1 MTCEAVNLPLIKAWV
16 RLHPDAFREAYP
28 PRQVNNVYFDS
39 HEMHCLEDNLIGV
52 GERSKLRFRW
62 YGTGYSAI
70 RGFLELKHKS
80 GQVGWKDQCPI
91 ETTLDLST
99 GTWPDLVRQLRAH
112 ASGTAAFWLAQAD
125 QPVLING
132 YMREYYESADRQV
145 RVTIDCNHV
154 AYEQMMYAAPN
165 LVSRSHVRG
174 PVIIE
179 IKADTA
185 LHRRVSD
192 VLCTFPLPTGRHSKY
207 VSGLLGS
214 LSFL

>member
-1 MTCEAVNLPLIKAWV
+1 MTCEGIDLPLVQAWV
-16 RLHPDAFREAYP
+16 RLHPDAFVEAYP
-28 PRQVNNVYFDS
+28 LRRVNNVYFDS
-39 HEMHCLEDNLIGV
+39 HEMHCLEDNLVGV

-62 YGTGYSAI
+62 YGTGYSAVQ
-70 RGFLELKHKS
+70 GFLELKHKS

-91 ETTLDLST
+91 DAVLDLSS
-99 GTWPDLVRQLRAH
+99 GTWTDLVRQIKAR
-112 ASGTAAFWLAQAD
+112 ASGAAALWLAHAD

-132 YMREYYESADRQV
+132 YTREYYESADRQV

-154 AYEQMMYAAPN
+154 AYEQMMHAAPN
-165 LVSRSHVRG
+165 LVARSHTRG

-179 IKADTA
+179 VKADAT

-192 VLCTFPLPTGRHSKY
+192 VLRTFPLPTGRHSKY

-214 LSFL
+214 LCFL